1 MRTKLTAVLTALSLL
16 ITPLSPAITIAS
28 AAEEAMVISTDGLEL
43 IKELEGFSSEA
54 YQSGG
59 QWYIGYGTGCE
70 EADYPDGITQD
81 EAEELL
87 LEALDDMGNTLSAWL
102 EDYEVT
108 PTQAQFDALLSF
120 TYNLGEGWMTED
132 CSLVDLL
139 AGSSDSWTD
148 IDLVNAFGVWCHADG
163 AVNSV
168 LVQRRLREACLF
180 LYEDYTGEYTEAF
193 VSVTLD
199 AGEGTV
205 EQDIVFYERGQ
216 PLEFFQA
223 RNAPGM
229 SWPAGRRRMA
239 GFGRRTILFRRI
251 WRYPRSG
258 RPPRPQ
264 FPCFPMSLKKTGS
277 IPMCRNW
284 VRQVWWPDIRMAP
297 LGPMIL

>member
-102 EDYEVT
+102 EEYEVT

-132 CSLVDLL
+132 CSLVGLL

-148 IDLVNAFGVWCHADG
+148 IDLVNALGVWCHADG

-199 AGEGTV
+199 AGDGTV
-205 EQDIVFYERGQ
+205 EQ
-216 PLEFFQA
+216 
-223 RNAPGM
+223 GM
-229 SWPAGRRRMA
+229 S
-239 GFGRRTILFRRI
+239 
-251 WRYPRSG
+251 
-258 RPPRPQ
+258 
-264 FPCFPMSLKKTGS
+264 
-277 IPMCRNW
+277 
-284 VRQVWWPDIRMAP
+284 
-297 LGPMIL
+297 